1 MAKTETKTGDDAAIR
16 VIDSVQDAEQSALN
30 AVRKFLED
38 VNGAFPDVSEESP
51 RRKII
56 DSAFNMTEQLVRA
69 SNQFAQKVVKVIDEA
84 LHEEADS
91 SASSK

>member
-1 MAKTETKTGDDAAIR
+1 MAKTDTKTGDDAAVR

-38 VNGAFPDVSEESP
+38 VNGAFPDVTEDSP

-69 SNQFAQKVVKVIDEA
+69 SNQFAQKIVKVIDEA
-84 LHEEADS
+84 LREEADT

>member
-56 DSAFNMTEQLVRA
+56 DSAFNMTEQLLRA
-69 SNQFAQKVVKVIDEA
+69 SNQFAEKIVTVIDEA
-84 LHEEADS
+84 LREESDG
-91 SASSK
+91 SASSP